1 MSPVSS
7 FPEHG
12 VCEGSFRRDDCVA
25 MWVPEPAD
33 ALPAPARQLPRVSFF
48 DALRALLA
56 ACLEGLLAL
65 CLAVLAL
72 SMGRG
77 RWPSLP
83 DRSLR
88 RSNLSPVPLPAP
100 ARWPHEPP
108 PPPHLGSCTPQ
119 CPCPGPLLAIPAC
132 RSRGAAPSSWHASLR
147 I

>member
-1 MSPVSS
+1 MGSVKGPS
-7 FPEHG
+7 
-12 VCEGSFRRDDCVA
+12 EGMIRVA

-77 RWPSLP
+77 
-83 DRSLR
+83 
-88 RSNLSPVPLPAP
+88 SPRDEA
-100 ARWPHEPP
+100 
-108 PPPHLGSCTPQ
+108 
-119 CPCPGPLLAIPAC
+119 
-132 RSRGAAPSSWHASLR
+132 
-147 I
+147 